1 MDVDKLERLA
11 IHAISVGLVYPTEQT
26 FGHLV
31 AVGMATGVQGQ
42 NHEDFM
48 EHVLKL
54 KAKLK
59 HRREP

>member
-1 MDVDKLERLA
+1 MDVDKLDRLA